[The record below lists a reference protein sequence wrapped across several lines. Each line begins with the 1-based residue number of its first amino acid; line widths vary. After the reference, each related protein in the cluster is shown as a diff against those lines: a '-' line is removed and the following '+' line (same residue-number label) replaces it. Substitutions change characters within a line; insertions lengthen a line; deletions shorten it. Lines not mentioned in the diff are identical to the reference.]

1 MNDCFV
7 QKCLF
12 EIPVL
17 VYNYRFILENIH
29 EFYFDFQLLTP
40 LVFCYPLTTSAWT
53 ERSILYTL
61 VKALRPVHTCRYKCK
76 EVN

>member
-7 QKCLF
+7 QKCLI

-29 EFYFDFQLLTP
+29 EFCFDFQFLIPLT
-40 LVFCYPLTTSAWT
+40 FCYGLTASAWA

-61 VKALRPVHTCRYKCK
+61 VKVGIYM
-76 EVN
+76 